1 MGKKKQAKL
10 AESNE
15 RSEIVV
21 TPVSKASEEHR
32 VYVAE
37 MGGWFVR
44 TGNDER
50 FEAGPPPKH
59 PWEVDDEPAP
69 AEPEHTPGAASPQ
82 VTIMVA
88 PPEAEIAPAPR
99 EVRRR
104 GVRKL
109 TVPKASP
116 QELMEISV
124 IRQYQTDIRA
134 LDAQLKRKT
143 WERSEVFND
152 LLKARTFT
160 LDQLSE
166 MFNIPRSTLYKM
178 VKDFRDNPYNFS

>member
-1 MGKKKQAKL
+1 MGKKKQSKL

-15 RSEIVV
+15 RSEVV
-21 TPVSKASEEHR
+21 VLPTPKVPEEHR

-37 MGGWFVR
+37 AGGWFIR

-50 FEAGPPPKH
+50 FEAGPPPKN
-59 PWEVDDEPAP
+59 PGEVDDEPAP
-69 AEPEHTPGAASPQ
+69 AKPEHTPEAASPQ
-82 VTIMVA
+82 IEA
-88 PPEAEIAPAPR
+88 APEATIAPVPR

-104 GVRKL
+104 GVRKF

-116 QELMEISV
+116 QEAVEIGI
-124 IRQYQTDIRA
+124 IRQYQMEIRI
-134 LDAQLKRKT
+134 LEGKLKRKT

-178 VKDFRDNPYNFS
+178 VKDFRDNPHNFS

>member
-1 MGKKKQAKL
+1 MGKKKQARL

-15 RSEIVV
+15 RSEVIV
-21 TPVSKASEEHR
+21 TPAPKAPEEYR
-32 VYVAE
+32 MYAPE
-37 MGGWFVR
+37 AGGWFIR

-50 FEAGPPPKH
+50 FEAGPPPKN
-59 PWEVDDEPAP
+59 PGEVDDEPAP
-69 AEPEHTPGAASPQ
+69 AKPEHTPEAASPQ
-82 VTIMVA
+82 VMVA
-88 PPEAEIAPAPR
+88 APEAEVAPVPR

-116 QELMEISV
+116 QEAIEIGV

-143 WERSEVFND
+143 WDRSEVFND
-152 LLKARTFT
+152 LLKARAFT